1 VKIEPQGRHPLEHS
15 PGEVREGVRQGI
27 LDALASDLD
36 RTSSATVGRL
46 AAAGALGLAG
56 AVGAVVLFS
65 GHSLEN
71 GHGWHLA
78 LCAAAWAGLL
88 VESFALVLL
97 RIRARRLPLPQAAAL
112 ALLGLGLAAIL
123 GIICP
128 DPHYLKWWM
137 STSLGGTFATHTG
150 ISASALC
157 LGLCSA
163 LLIGIGASLILTFRG
178 IHFGSVH
185 LPAIFLFLLV
195 WPAVI
200 LQSAGSPVSTFAS
213 WSLGLAVGAY
223 AGVFLGRLP
232 ARFSRRGAGSAAQG

>member
-1 VKIEPQGRHPLEHS
+1 MNIGQQGNHHQGDS
-15 PGEVREGVRQGI
+15 PEEIREGVRQGI
-27 LDALASDLD
+27 LDALAVDLD
-36 RTSSATVGRL
+36 RASSATVGRL

-56 AVGAVVLFS
+56 AIGAVVLFS
-65 GHSLEN
+65 GHSLEK
-71 GHGWHLA
+71 GHAWHLA

-128 DPHYLKWWM
+128 DPHYLEWWM
-137 STSLGGTFATHTG
+137 STSLGGAFAMHTG

-163 LLIGIGASLILTFRG
+163 LLIGVGASLILTFRG
-178 IHFGSVH
+178 IRFGSVH

-213 WSLGLAVGAY
+213 WSLGLAFGAY
-223 AGVFLGRLP
+223 AGVYLGLLP
-232 ARFSRRGAGSAAQG
+232 ARFSRRDAEIATQG